1 MGRQNK
7 MNYLRINEDYLDDIE
22 QDDIQLGTVEVTDEP
37 HVAYQYQI
45 DVPLGSWRGLW
56 YKRLAVYLQA
66 CPMITDFSIRIAYGK
81 KGPNEEAFFYG
92 FEDKME
98 KDKELH
104 DDYKCWRIRFNMN
117 PGRPAKVLKYIRE
130 IVTLADNYLHVKND
144 FIFEVRDVKN
154 DIYQPV
160 NLKFMRAVMDDLYS
174 ARFLNHYE
182 KDRAFDQLYNI
193 LMLFEVD
200 YQAILEYLIYKCGL
214 CHPYFV
220 NYMKKKDVPRNAN
233 ILYASSLLSGRLG
246 HKEYIQHFGSFRFKK
261 S

>member
-22 QDDIQLGTVEVTDEP
+22 QDGIQLGTVEVTDEP
-37 HVAYQYQI
+37 HIAYQYQLDI
-45 DVPLGSWRGLW
+45 PLGGWRERW

-81 KGPNEEAFFYG
+81 KGPNDEAFFYG

-98 KDKELH
+98 KDKDLH
-104 DDYKCWRIRFNMN
+104 ADYKSWRIRFNMN
-117 PGRPAKVLKYIRE
+117 SGRPAKVLKYIRE
-130 IVTLADNYLHVKND
+130 IVTLADNYMHVKND

-154 DIYQPV
+154 DMYQPV

-174 ARFLNHYE
+174 ASFLNHYE
-182 KDRAFDQLYNI
+182 QDRAFDQLYNM

-200 YQAILEYLIYKCGL
+200 YQAILEYLMYKCGL
-214 CHPYFV
+214 C
-220 NYMKKKDVPRNAN
+220 
-233 ILYASSLLSGRLG
+233 
-246 HKEYIQHFGSFRFKK
+246 
-261 S
+261 